1 MILVEILVLKLL
13 VQRNTVEVVL
23 AVRTEVCTI
32 VELEHIVAGTCSF
45 FGSDV
50 SFLIFFL
57 DDDRPLKL
65 LALDRLLVADD
76 VSDGETFTP
85 EFQTTLQPDSLQQI
99 LTGCSNLRSSLALFH
114 TSLLQGVEY
123 RFCLVGMVEIISSL
137 CLDEIH
143 L

>member
-99 LTGCSNLRSSLALFH
+99 LTG
-114 TSLLQGVEY
+114 
-123 RFCLVGMVEIISSL
+123 
-137 CLDEIH
+137 
-143 L
+143 